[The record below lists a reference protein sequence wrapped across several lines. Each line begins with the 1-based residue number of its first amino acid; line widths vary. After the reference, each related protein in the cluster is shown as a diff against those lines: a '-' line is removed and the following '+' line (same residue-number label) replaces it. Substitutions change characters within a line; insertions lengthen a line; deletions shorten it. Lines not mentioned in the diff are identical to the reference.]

1 MPFERICQVKSIKAY
16 SNNVGRRH
24 MDMGMSFMC
33 RGRRA
38 RRAVKTRYAL
48 AQTISRRP
56 FPSPPQRFLLSNIS
70 HTTYS
75 STLSL
80 LSKLTRLLSH
90 DCCAGAIFLP
100 PSPLSRASS
109 VSSAAWLGSGFGSG
123 PGLRL
128 GPGPGPGPASKLRV
142 EAEAQGEG

>member
-1 MPFERICQVKSIKAY
+1 
-16 SNNVGRRH
+16 
-24 MDMGMSFMC
+24 MC

-56 FPSPPQRFLLSNIS
+56 FPSQSQRFLLSNIS